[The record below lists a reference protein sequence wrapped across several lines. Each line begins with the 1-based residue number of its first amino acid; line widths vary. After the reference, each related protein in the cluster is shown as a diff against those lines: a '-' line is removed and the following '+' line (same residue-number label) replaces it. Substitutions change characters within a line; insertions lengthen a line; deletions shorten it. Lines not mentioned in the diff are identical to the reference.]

1 MTRRVSK
8 NPSVW
13 LFKEN
18 SMNMKLK
25 ENCGKV
31 AVAITL
37 VRGYLAAAFAQS
49 DAKLAEKPVSQPAA
63 VSATAKSAEKIHITF
78 DETNPSIMIVE
89 SNGEKVRVD
98 TKTRQI
104 ERIADTEAAI
114 PPQVSTPS
122 AVAAPPAAQTKQK
135 ADAYAYSEGN
145 EPFDYRLVNVPTPK
159 RVPKGTWNLNF
170 SHRFSQPVNPLSESG
185 KTLLGLDSFST
196 SSFGVM
202 YGITDKLYINAS
214 RSPICQRGLCRTI
227 EIGLGYHITDQNKHS
242 PVALSVYG
250 SMEGDENFSKQY
262 TYNLQMMISHEFGK
276 RVYAFFAPAVHL
288 NANHGRRFDPKP
300 TDYFPPAAIALNF
313 NQPVNAASYGFGA
326 LVRITPSVSGVFEF
340 TPRTGFKLGQVQPIF
355 NSSFAVP
362 GFKGLSEPEM
372 GVGIMYSIGQHKF
385 ALTFSN
391 TQTTTTSRY
400 NSSNLV
406 LKPNQLVIGFNLF
419 RRW

>member
-1 MTRRVSK
+1 
-8 NPSVW
+8 
-13 LFKEN
+13 
-18 SMNMKLK
+18 MNTKVK
-25 ENCGKV
+25 ENCCKV
-31 AVAITL
+31 AVAMIL
-37 VRGYLAAAFAQS
+37 VLGYASAAFAQT
-49 DAKLAEKPVSQPAA
+49 DAKLAEKPVSQPGAA
-63 VSATAKSAEKIHITF
+63 SITAKSTEKIHITF

-89 SNGEKVRVD
+89 SNGERVRVD
-98 TKTRQI
+98 TVTRKI
-104 ERIADTEAAI
+104 EHIDDLAAVTTT
-114 PPQVSTPS
+114 QVSTP
-122 AVAAPPAAQTKQK
+122 PAATVTPVALAQQK

-170 SHRFSQPVNPLSESG
+170 SHRFSQPINPLSESG

-202 YGITDKLYINAS
+202 YGITDKLYVNAS

-227 EIGLGYHITDQNKHS
+227 ELGLGYHITDQNKHS

-250 SMEGDENFSKQY
+250 SMEGDENFSKRY

-288 NANHGRRFDPKP
+288 NANHGRRFDPQP

-326 LVRITPSVSGVFEF
+326 MVRITPSVSGVFEF

-355 NSSFAVP
+355 NSNFAVT
-362 GFKGLSEPEM
+362 GFRGRSEPEM
-372 GVGIMYSIGQHKF
+372 GLGIMYSIGQHKF

>member
-1 MTRRVSK
+1 
-8 NPSVW
+8 
-13 LFKEN
+13 
-18 SMNMKLK
+18 MNTKVK
-25 ENCGKV
+25 ENCCKV
-31 AVAITL
+31 AVAMIL
-37 VRGYLAAAFAQS
+37 VLGYASTTFAQT
-49 DAKLAEKPVSQPAA
+49 DAKLAEKPVSQPGA
-63 VSATAKSAEKIHITF
+63 VSTSPKSAEKIHITF

-89 SNGEKVRVD
+89 SNGERVRVD
-98 TKTRQI
+98 TVTRKI
-104 ERIADTEAAI
+104 EHIEDMAANTTA
-114 PPQVSTPS
+114 PAPTTPTP
-122 AVAAPPAAQTKQK
+122 AVTQPKQK
-135 ADAYAYSEGN
+135 SDAYAYSEGS
-145 EPFDYRLVNVPTPK
+145 EPFDYHLVNVPTPK

-170 SHRFSQPVNPLSESG
+170 SHRFSQPINPLSESG

-202 YGITDKLYINAS
+202 YGITDKLYVNAS

-227 EIGLGYHITDQNKHS
+227 ELGLGYHITDQNKHS

-288 NANHGRRFDPKP
+288 NANHGRRFDPQP

-313 NQPVNAASYGFGA
+313 NQPVNAASFGFGA

-355 NSSFAVP
+355 NNRFVVT
-362 GFKGLSEPEM
+362 GFRGRSEPEM
-372 GVGIMYSIGQHKF
+372 GLGIMYSIGQHKF